1 MHQPSHTIQKTITS
15 ICFCIVLTTSVL
27 VFWTIPAT
35 CGDAKKVKEDRLVIG
50 QFSRGKTE
58 GWEKKIFDGETRYQR
73 VELEGKTVLKG
84 EANSS
89 ASGLFKTQRIDLA
102 RTPFLNWS
110 WRVDKSHPPLNER
123 TKEGDDYAARV
134 YLVVDGGLLFWRTIA
149 LNYVWSSSQ
158 PMEATWPN
166 SFAGDNVMLLALRSN
181 TSSRLSTWY
190 REKRNVYEDFKR
202 LFNKEIRYVDAVAIM
217 TDSDNSGGEVLAY
230 YGDIYFSAE

>member
-1 MHQPSHTIQKTITS
+1 MAM
-15 ICFCIVLTTSVL
+15 LL
-27 VFWTIPAT
+27 LLFWTIPAF
-35 CGDAKKVKEDRLVIG
+35 CGDPEKAPKESLFIG
-50 QFSRGKTE
+50 QFSKGTADN
-58 GWEKKIFDGETRYQR
+58 WEKKVFSNESQYQL
-73 VELEGKTVLKG
+73 VKLDGKTVLKG
-84 EANSS
+84 EADNS
-89 ASGLFKTQRIDLA
+89 ASGLFKKQRIDLT

-110 WRVDKSHPPLNER
+110 WRVDTPHPPLNER

-158 PMEATWPN
+158 SMEASWPN

-190 REKRNVYEDFKR
+190 REKRNVYEDLKR
-202 LFNKEIRYVDAVAIM
+202 MFNKEIRYVDAVAIM

-230 YGDIYFSAE
+230 YGDIYFSTE